1 MFVPDARL
9 PDSATKTP
17 LWIPVFGNRVVV
29 TTTADGV
36 DVVRGD
42 DSGIAT
48 DAEPVLIGVLDDQPV
63 WAIDLG
69 QHDPAKPDG
78 GVDIGDS
85 RESADLRALYGRLD
99 ETLWT
104 IAGRAVQLVEF
115 ARTSAFCGRCGA
127 ANEDHHRD
135 RAKQCPACKLMTF
148 PRLAPAVIMLVER
161 PVEGSS
167 NPNETEVLLAWG
179 RQFPGRFY
187 SALAGF
193 VEPGESLEETV
204 HREVREEVG
213 IEVTDV
219 SYFGSQP
226 WPFPH
231 SLMLGFRAT
240 YASGDIKIQEEE
252 IVEAAWY
259 RADDL
264 PPIPRGRMSIAGW
277 LIEDWLERV
286 GS

>member
-1 MFVPDARL
+1 MVFEPDARL
-9 PDSATKTP
+9 TDSATNPP
-17 LWIPVFGNRVVV
+17 LWIPIVGNRVIVAE
-29 TTTADGV
+29 TDGGADFLSGDEPGIDA
-36 DVVRGD
+36 DV
-42 DSGIAT
+42 
-48 DAEPVLIGVLDDQPV
+48 EPLLIGVLDGHPV
-63 WAIDLG
+63 WALDLG
-69 QHDPAKPDG
+69 EPGA
-78 GVDIGDS
+78 VDLGDAP
-85 RESADLRALYGRLD
+85 EPVDLRALYGKLD
-99 ETLWT
+99 ETRWP

-115 ARTSAFCGRCGA
+115 ARTSKFCGRCGA
-127 ANEDHHRD
+127 ATQDHHRD
-135 RAKQCPACKLMTF
+135 RAKQCPECKLMMF

-213 IEVTDV
+213 VEVTDV
-219 SYFGSQP
+219 TYFGSQP

-240 YASGDIKIQEEE
+240 YVSGDIKIQEEE
-252 IVEAAWY
+252 IVEANWY

-286 GS
+286 GG

>member
-9 PDSATKTP
+9 TATATKTP
-17 LWIPVFGNRVVV
+17 IWIPVVGNQVLVAAQ
-29 TTTADGV
+29 ADADSGA
-36 DVVRGD
+36 DFARGD
-42 DSGIAT
+42 DPGFAFEG
-48 DAEPVLIGVLDDQPV
+48 EPLLIGVLDDQPV
-63 WAIDLG
+63 WALDLG
-69 QHDPAKPDG
+69 QPG
-78 GVDIGDS
+78 EVDFGDS
-85 RESADLRALYGRLD
+85 LESADLRGLFGKLSD
-99 ETLWT
+99 ELWP

-127 ANEDHHRD
+127 ATADHHRD
-135 RAKQCPACKLMTF
+135 RAKQCPDCKLMMF

-161 PVEGSS
+161 PVEGST
-167 NPNETEVLLAWG
+167 NPDETEVLLAWG

-219 SYFGSQP
+219 RYFGSQP

-240 YASGDIKIQEEE
+240 YVSGDIKIQEEE
-252 IVEAAWY
+252 IVEADWY

-264 PPIPRGRMSIAGW
+264 PPVPRGRMSIAGW
-277 LIEDWLERV
+277 LIDDWLERV
-286 GS
+286 GG